1 MTDDFKTMKEMT
13 QRVFKTAED
22 EEFERIER
30 EQAEGWRKRQIESAK
45 TAEEAFVLWDG
56 VSHHPSQH
64 ELQKQAFKAGW
75 TAAMKQRWSEK
86 ND

>member
-1 MTDDFKTMKEMT
+1 MSDDFKTMKEMT

-30 EQAEGWRKRQIESAK
+30 EQAEGWRKRQIENAK
-45 TAEEAFVLWDG
+45 TAEEAFTLWDG

-75 TAAMKQRWSEK
+75 TAAMKQRWNEK

>member
-1 MTDDFKTMKEMT
+1 MTDDFKTMQEMT

-75 TAAMKQRWSEK
+75 DAAMRQRWSER

>member
-1 MTDDFKTMKEMT
+1 MSEEFKTMKEMT
-13 QRVFKTAED
+13 ERVFKSAED

-30 EQAEGWRKRQIESAK
+30 EQALSWRKRQIENAK
-45 TAEEAFVLWDG
+45 TAEEAFAAWEG

>member
-1 MTDDFKTMKEMT
+1 MSEEFKTMKEMT
-13 QRVFKTAED
+13 ERVFKTAED

>member
-1 MTDDFKTMKEMT
+1 MTDDFKTMQEMT
-13 QRVFKTAED
+13 QRVFKTADD

-30 EQAEGWRKRQIESAK
+30 DQAEGWRKRQIESAK

-75 TAAMKQRWSEK
+75 NAAMKQRWSEK

>member
-1 MTDDFKTMKEMT
+1 MTEDFKTMQEMM

>member
-1 MTDDFKTMKEMT
+1 MSEEFKTMKEMT
-13 QRVFKTAED
+13 ERVFKTAED

-30 EQAEGWRKRQIESAK
+30 EQSEGWRKRQIESAK
-45 TAEEAFVLWDG
+45 TAEEAFALWDG
-56 VSHHPSQH
+56 VSHQPNQH

>member
-1 MTDDFKTMKEMT
+1 MDDFKTMKEMT
-13 QRVFKTAED
+13 ERVFKTAED

-75 TAAMKQRWSEK
+75 TAAMKQRWSEQ

>member
-1 MTDDFKTMKEMT
+1 MTDDFKTMQEMT

-30 EQAEGWRKRQIESAK
+30 EQTEGWRKRQIESAK